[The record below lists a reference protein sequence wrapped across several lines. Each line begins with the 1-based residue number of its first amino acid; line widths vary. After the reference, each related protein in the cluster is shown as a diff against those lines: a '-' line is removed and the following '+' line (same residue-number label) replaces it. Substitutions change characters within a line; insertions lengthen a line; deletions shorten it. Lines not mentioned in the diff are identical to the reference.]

1 MIERERERA
10 KERERKST
18 RRQDLRLYKYW
29 DAFDEQDINSTTEVQ
44 ELRNERELSM
54 QDGQLL
60 RPDP

>member
-1 MIERERERA
+1 MIERERER
-10 KERERKST
+10 KRERKST